1 MRSYSISTFRRF
13 IYVNIYAFLILLM
26 GIGIIFLPLSGLSE
40 YLIYVQVLLALVC
53 LKSSISIFNT
63 WEAKKRRYKKLI
75 DANKECFNPESFEE
89 YMKAPCGRLL
99 VKLVL
104 DDLDEKRQYK
114 KLKTYKIS
122 WIKTLKNNCKP
133 RKRVKIVVY
142 KNDV

>member
-1 MRSYSISTFRRF
+1 MHSYSISTFRRF

-40 YLIYVQVLLALVC
+40 YLIYVQVLLVLIC

-75 DANKECFNPESFEE
+75 DANKESFNPESFEE

-104 DDLDEKRQYK
+104 EDLDEKEQYK
-114 KLKTYKIS
+114 KLKIYRIS
-122 WIKTLKNNCKP
+122 WIKTLKSNCKSK
-133 RKRVKIVVY
+133 KRVKIVVY
-142 KNDV
+142 KKDV